1 MEKTLKVK
9 EEFAKFLGKN
19 VIVGFKN
26 NTESEGKIE
35 TIDNYLNIVLT
46 TENGIEVIK
55 GEKVAFLSLK
65 D

>member
-26 NTESEGKIE
+26 NTESEG
-35 TIDNYLNIVLT
+35 NII
-46 TENGIEVIK
+46 NG
-55 GEKVAFLSLK
+55 
-65 D
+65 